1 MIRSHGYVTYA
12 PCLSMSPLAYFTL
25 VGAIRPWHGR
35 TVQILVSLSS
45 LHWGFL
51 LVIREDTPIPQL
63 REHWDHSVVW
73 TRHFFSFTWFHSE
86 GHQTNG
92 EGGKARGTRKNHRH
106 QLGQWFPT
114 WWQFGTQPRD
124 HFQI

>member
-1 MIRSHGYVTYA
+1 
-12 PCLSMSPLAYFTL
+12 MSPLAYFTL
-25 VGAIRPWHGR
+25 VGAVRPWHGR

-73 TRHFFSFTWFHSE
+73 TGHFFSFKWFHSE
-86 GHQTNG
+86 ERQTHE
-92 EGGKARGTRKNHRH
+92 EGGKARGTRKKK
-106 QLGQWFPT
+106 
-114 WWQFGTQPRD
+114 D
-124 HFQI
+124 IS